1 MTIAERINSE
11 RRDEFKE
18 FDLKTFDEYVE
29 DQIRKRSHVTIGI
42 EYDSRFES
50 GSIKQRGRQIRETS
64 SKWLAFS
71 GGYECYIWRT
81 DCQIPQKFVN
91 QVCAHLN
98 AQGLKTSLCGA
109 CGYDTY
115 DVIKVTI

>member
-1 MTIAERINSE
+1 MTIAEKINAE

-18 FDLKTFDEYVE
+18 FDLETFDSFVE
-29 DQIRKRSHVTIGI
+29 DRIRQFSHVTIGI
-42 EYDSRFES
+42 EFDSRFES
-50 GSIKQRGRQIRETS
+50 GSVKRGRQLRETQ

-71 GGYECYIWRT
+71 GGYKCYIWDT

-109 CGYDTY
+109 CGYSTY
-115 DVIKVTI
+115 DVIKVTL

>member
-1 MTIAERINSE
+1 MTNAEKINAE

-29 DQIRKRSHVTIGI
+29 DRIRERSHVIIGI
-42 EYDSRFES
+42 ECDRCFES
-50 GSIKQRGRQIRETS
+50 GSVKQRGRQIRETS

-115 DVIKVTI
+115 DVIKVTM

>member
-1 MTIAERINSE
+1 MTIAEKINQE

-29 DQIRKRSHVTIGI
+29 DQIRERSHVTIGI

-50 GSIKQRGRQIRETS
+50 GSVKRGRQLRETK

-71 GGYECYIWRT
+71 VGYNCYIWNT

-98 AQGLKTSLCGA
+98 AQGLKTSLSGA

>member
-18 FDLKTFDEYVE
+18 FDIKAFDDFVE
-29 DQIRKRSHVTIGI
+29 GQLRKFGHVTIGI
-42 EYDSRFES
+42 EYDGCFES
-50 GSIKQRGRQIRETS
+50 DSIKKCRQIRETEC
-64 SKWLAFS
+64 KWLAFS
-71 GGYECYIWRT
+71 GGYTCYVWST
-81 DCQIPQKFVN
+81 DCQIPRKFVN
-91 QVCAHLN
+91 QIMIHLN

-115 DVIKVTI
+115 DVIKVSL

>member
-18 FDLKTFDEYVE
+18 FDLETFDSFVE
-29 DQIRKRSHVTIGI
+29 ERIREFSHVTIGI
-42 EYDSRFES
+42 AQDRCFES
-50 GSIKQRGRQIRETS
+50 GYVKRGRQLRETK

-71 GGYECYIWRT
+71 AGYSCYVWNT

-91 QVCAHLN
+91 QIKAHLN
-98 AQGLKTSLCGA
+98 EQGLRTNLCVA
-109 CGYDTY
+109 CGYSTY
-115 DVIKVTI
+115 DVIKVTL

>member
-1 MTIAERINSE
+1 MTIAEKINAE

-29 DQIRKRSHVTIGI
+29 DRISERSHVIIGI
-42 EYDSRFES
+42 ECDRCFES

-115 DVIKVTI
+115 DVIKVTM